1 MSFIYCL
8 NTSTIG
14 PQPLMEKIR
23 LAGKH
28 GFAGI
33 ELWHDDVFAYV
44 EQGGTVADVNKA
56 VADEGLIVPC
66 TIAMKGWCEASD
78 DEYSTVLEDVKRR
91 MNLAAELGSPYI
103 VATPAHVPVDYEI
116 IKRRYKELLELG
128 REIGV
133 KPTFEYL
140 GFCVSVYRIDQALEI
155 VTAVDD
161 PDATILLDAFHNY
174 RGGSTFDDLTKVPL
188 HLIGHYHL
196 DDAPADPPREQQRDP
211 DRVMPGDGIL
221 DLAAEIQWL
230 RDVGYDKDS
239 GTGGGRTISLELFN
253 PGLWKKDPDEVLA
266 LGMERMKELLG

>member
-103 VATPAHVPVDYEI
+103 VATPAHVPVDYAI

-188 HLIGHYHL
+188 NLIGHYHL
-196 DDAPADPPREQQRDP
+196 DDAPADPPREQQRAKRAHRPVADHG
-211 DRVMPGDGIL
+211 RAWDGSL
-221 DLAAEIQWL
+221 HAGIQPLPHQSPSRTL
-230 RDVGYDKDS
+230 R
-239 GTGGGRTISLELFN
+239 RAN
-253 PGLWKKDPDEVLA
+253 P
-266 LGMERMKELLG
+266 LLGDWRGASAGRA